1 MENHPIIHVEF
12 SAKDREATGK
22 FYHDLFG
29 WEVRQIPEMHYAT
42 FMSGKD
48 SLGGGFSEVSDDYP
62 AGTIMVYIE
71 AKNIDET
78 LQKVEGLGG
87 KTVMPRTEI
96 PGVGWF
102 AYFTDL
108 SGNKVALLEP
118 LENMEIRN
126 QSGAQPA

>member
-71 AKNIDET
+71 AKNIDENSP
-78 LQKVEGLGG
+78 KSRGSGR
-87 KTVMPRTEI
+87 KDRDAAHRNSW
-96 PGVGWF
+96 GW
-102 AYFTDL
+102 L
-108 SGNKVALLEP
+108 VRLLHRPE
-118 LENMEIRN
+118 RK
-126 QSGAQPA
+126 